1 MSAKPSNGSLHTCV
15 ARLGKCISAASTCIS
30 GISFVGMLA
39 IVLVAI
45 ALRIMEIPFFW
56 GEEAARYLM
65 FVGVYIG
72 MSVAVREKAHLGVD
86 IFVNLFPAKISRYIR
101 LFAFVVT
108 TAVYVM
114 ITKVCWDF
122 TARMA
127 RGKQISP
134 ALSIP
139 MYIMY
144 GIIFVGFALCCLESM
159 FLIWNEYVAPPN
171 AMEKEAERRDEE
183 EVHLL

>member
-1 MSAKPSNGSLHTCV
+1 MHFVERWIG
-15 ARLGKCISAASTCIS
+15 AAATFVSS
-30 GISFVGMLA
+30 VSFVGMLL
-39 IVLVAI
+39 IVLASIVM
-45 ALRIMEIPFFW
+45 RVCEIPFFW

-65 FVGVYIG
+65 FTGVYIG

-86 IFVNLFPAKISRYIR
+86 LFVNLFPPRAARGLK
-101 LFAFVVT
+101 LVCFAATTVIYVV
-108 TAVYVM
+108 
-114 ITKVCWDF
+114 ITKICWDF
-122 TARMA
+122 AARMA

-144 GIIFVGFALCCLESM
+144 SIIFIGFALCVIESL
-159 FLIWNEYVAPPN
+159 FILRREFAAPRTPDGG
-171 AMEKEAERRDEE
+171 AKQEGE